1 MEQELDRFL
10 KAQENTYEQ
19 ALAEIKSGRKYS
31 HWMWFIFPQYIG
43 LGVSETSR
51 FYAIR
56 SIDEAKAYLAH
67 PILGARLRQISN
79 ELLLRE
85 ENHPNRI
92 FGNPDDLKLQSC
104 MTLFSSI
111 DTSEAQ
117 VFQKVLDQYF
127 QGKADQKSIDNPG
140 I

>member
-79 ELLLRE
+79 ELLLLE
-85 ENHPNRI
+85 ENNPNRI

-117 VFQKVLDQYF
+117 VFQKVLDHYF

>member
-67 PILGARLRQISN
+67 PILGARLEQISN
-79 ELLLRE
+79 ELLLLE
-85 ENHPNRI
+85 ENNPNRI

-117 VFQKVLDQYF
+117 VFQKVLDHYF

>member
-79 ELLLRE
+79 ELLLLE
-85 ENHPNRI
+85 ENNPNRI

-117 VFQKVLDQYF
+117 VFQKVLDHYF
-127 QGKADQKSIDNPG
+127 QGKADQQRIDNPG